1 MANKTFIP
9 MDNLQNISV
18 DNCENDFFSE
28 VYTIRPSIIIGVILS
43 SVSICIIIP
52 VLYSIIWYEKFGS
65 DNKRTVLNKLAGS
78 VCWYT
83 ILLHVLIQIPEL
95 IRYCLGPLP
104 SPFCYFHSVIKYV
117 IAIQLMLI
125 FDTISILRFIFIFW
139 LKNPYRFSDDFWTVF
154 LSLWIFSF
162 SLMSQI
168 VYVSLPGT

>member
-65 DNKRTVLNKLAGS
+65 DNKRTVLDKLAGS

-83 ILLHVLIQIPEL
+83 ILLHVLVQIPEL
-95 IRYCLGPLP
+95 IRYCL
-104 SPFCYFHSVIKYV
+104 
-117 IAIQLMLI
+117 
-125 FDTISILRFIFIFW
+125 
-139 LKNPYRFSDDFWTVF
+139 
-154 LSLWIFSF
+154 
-162 SLMSQI
+162 
-168 VYVSLPGT
+168 